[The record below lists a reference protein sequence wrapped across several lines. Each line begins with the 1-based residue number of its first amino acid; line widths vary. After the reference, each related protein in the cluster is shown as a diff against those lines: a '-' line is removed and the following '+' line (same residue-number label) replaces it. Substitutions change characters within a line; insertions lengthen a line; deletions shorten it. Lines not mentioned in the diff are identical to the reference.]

1 MLVSVFVASV
11 YLCVCVTR
19 SCVTVMN
26 VDRILSAPKDQSV
39 KN

>member
-11 YLCVCVTR
+11 YLCVCVR